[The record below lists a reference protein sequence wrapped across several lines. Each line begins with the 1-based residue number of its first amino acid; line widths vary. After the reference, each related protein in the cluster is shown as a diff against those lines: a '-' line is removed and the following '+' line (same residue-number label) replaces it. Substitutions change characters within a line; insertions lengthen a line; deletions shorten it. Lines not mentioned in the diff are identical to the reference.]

1 MARCV
6 CGVTLAESG
15 QAEHGLELIQSGL
28 TGLREI
34 GTRSGLT
41 RYTAFLAVAQERSGA
56 VVDALQTIEQAIS
69 LTPSELAQRPETL
82 RVRGELR
89 LHLGQA
95 DLAETG
101 FREAIALAQSLSAKS
116 WELRAT
122 MSLARLLRNA
132 NRRDEARTM
141 LAEVYNW
148 FTEGFDT
155 PDLMDAKALL
165 DELSR

>member
-1 MARCV
+1 
-6 CGVTLAESG
+6 
-15 QAEHGLELIQSGL
+15 
-28 TGLREI
+28 
-34 GTRSGLT
+34 
-41 RYTAFLAVAQERSGA
+41 
-56 VVDALQTIEQAIS
+56 
-69 LTPSELAQRPETL
+69 
-82 RVRGELR
+82 
-89 LHLGQA
+89 
-95 DLAETG
+95 LAETG